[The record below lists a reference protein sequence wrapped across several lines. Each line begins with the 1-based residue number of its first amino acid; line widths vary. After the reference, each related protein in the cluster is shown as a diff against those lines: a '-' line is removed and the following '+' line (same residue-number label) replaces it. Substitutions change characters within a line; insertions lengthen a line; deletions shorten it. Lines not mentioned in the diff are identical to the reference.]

1 MLDCVFLGIDSDTE
15 LGALGDFVLHQ
26 EACSCAEC
34 MGGSHKQAGS
44 GGSNAPD
51 TVPGDTTSTATVP
64 VGGSVQGSIDTAGD
78 SDWYRITLVAG
89 QTYTFSTILGGL
101 SDSILTLRD
110 ASGTVLATNDDAV
123 AGSSSYLFSEITFLA
138 TSSGTYFLDVTGYQS
153 ATGSFYLT
161 TTAPTADSIA
171 GSASTG
177 SSLTIGAA
185 ATNGNIDANGDHDWF
200 AVQVVAGQTYLFT
213 TTTTGGADIDTTLM
227 LRNGS
232 GALLAYNDD
241 SSGTFSRIRYTA
253 TTTGTL
259 YLDVGAWANG
269 EAGGYRVQAEIA
281 PPLQVY
287 TNDQIATQL
296 TSTYWG
302 GSTRRFNVQAGGT
315 LTVNVTALTA
325 EGQFLAREALGLWS
339 DTTGITFSE
348 VTTGGQIVFDDD
360 ESGAFAT
367 STRSGSFI
375 TSSEVNVSTDWL
387 TTSGTTLRSYSFQTY
402 VHEIG
407 HALGLG
413 HGGPYNTNADYAQ
426 DATYLNDSWVT
437 TVMSYFDVVE
447 NTYFAGLNFTR
458 QFTVSPMVA
467 DMVATT
473 NLYGA
478 ATTTRTGNTIYG
490 VGNDSGRA
498 IYDAVVGQTATSF
511 TIVDHGGVDTVDYSG
526 YTSAQRIDLNQETFS
541 NIGGRVGNMSIARG
555 TVIENATGGS
565 GADILIGNSADNRLN
580 GGAGVDQL
588 FGGLGDDTFIV
599 DQQGDLAFENANG
612 GFDTI
617 ESAGSFYLYA
627 NIERLMLTG
636 AGSNFGVGTEGNNI
650 LFGNAGENLLIA
662 GAGNDQIFGGAGR
675 DAMFGEDGVDALN
688 GEAGIDYMVGG
699 AGIDTLDGGADA
711 DEMYGQDGDDIMRG
725 GDSFSTDIMV
735 GGTGNDAIY
744 GNSGLGDYDLLYGNE
759 GNDTFYVDTPDD
771 LVFEQLNEGTDT
783 VYADING
790 AGYYLYDHIE
800 NLVLL
805 DDTPFGVGNS
815 LDNQLT
821 GSATGNY
828 LIGGRGNDVL
838 NGMGGNDVLFGETGS
853 DTFVFT
859 SGNGGDV
866 IGDFERGQDKIDLS
880 AFGFTF
886 AQLQANFIQNGNVG
900 AINLGN
906 GNLIVLHNVTMSQL
920 TASDFILAPVS
931 EAPSKAEVEVTNVVA
946 AFETDSQGTLFANP
960 AFMHNEGLQRWQPV
974 YGDMFA

>member
-1 MLDCVFLGIDSDTE
+1 VAFFVGIDMFDRDFLGIGSDTGS
-15 LGALGDFVLHQ
+15 GALGDFVLHQ

-34 MGGSHKQAGS
+34 MGGSDKQAGN

-51 TVPGDTTSTATVP
+51 TVPGDTTSTASVP

-101 SDSILTLRD
+101 SDSILTLRN

-138 TSSGTYFLDVTGYQS
+138 PSSGTYFLDVTGYQS

-269 EAGGYRVQAEIA
+269 QTGDYRVQAEIA
-281 PPLQVY
+281 PPLQVF

-296 TSTYWG
+296 TNTYWG

-339 DTTGITFSE
+339 DATGLTFSE

-387 TTSGTTLRSYSFQTY
+387 TTNGTTLRSYSFQTY

-413 HGGPYNTNADYAQ
+413 HGGPYNSAADYAQ
-426 DATYLNDSWVT
+426 DAAYLNDAWVT
-437 TVMSYFDVVE
+437 TVMSYFDQVE
-447 NTYFAGLNFTR
+447 NTYFANGGFTR

-467 DMVATT
+467 DIVAAT
-473 NLYGA
+473 NLYGT
-478 ATTTRTGNTIYG
+478 ATTTRTGDTTYG
-490 VGNDSGRA
+490 FNNNSGRA
-498 IYDAVVGQTATSF
+498 IYDAVVGQTAVSF
-511 TIVDHGGVDTVDYSG
+511 TVVDHGGTDTLDFSG
-526 YTSAQRIDLNQETFS
+526 YSSAQRIFLESEWFS
-541 NIGGRVGNMSIARG
+541 SVGGRVGNMSISRG
-555 TVIENATGGS
+555 SVIENAIGGS
-565 GADILIGNSADNRLN
+565 GEDIIIGNAVANNIR
-580 GGAGVDQL
+580 GGASRDGIQGE
-588 FGGLGDDTFIV
+588 GG
-599 DQQGDLAFENANG
+599 N
-612 GFDTI
+612 DTI
-617 ESAGSFYLYA
+617 
-627 NIERLMLTG
+627 
-636 AGSNFGVGTEGNNI
+636 FG
-650 LFGNAGENLLIA
+650 
-662 GAGNDQIFGGAGR
+662 D
-675 DAMFGEDGVDALN
+675 
-688 GEAGIDYMVGG
+688 AGIDYLLGG
-699 AGIDTLDGGADA
+699 AGSDMIDGGADA
-711 DEMYGQDGDDIMRG
+711 DEILGGDGNDTLIGGTDFFTDILSGEVGDDILR
-725 GDSFSTDIMV
+725 GDST
-735 GGTGNDAIY
+735 
-744 GNSGLGDYDLLYGNE
+744 LGDYDIMSGGLG
-759 GNDTFYVDTPDD
+759 DDIFYVDTPFD
-771 LVFEQLNEGTDT
+771 LTNENASEGTDT
-783 VYADING
+783 VFANVNG
-790 AGYYLYDHIE
+790 TGYFLGGNVE
-800 NLVLL
+800 NLTLMN
-805 DDTPFGVGNS
+805 TTQFGVGNA
-815 LDNQLT
+815 LDNILI
-821 GSATGNY
+821 GSDAANGLYGRDGNDA
-828 LIGGRGNDVL
+828 LNGGRGNDSL
-838 NGMGGNDVLFGETGS
+838 YGEGGADIFVVQVGTGS
-853 DTFVFT
+853 DT
-859 SGNGGDV
+859 
-866 IGDFERGQDKIDLS
+866 IGDFQRGVDRVDLS
-880 AFGFTF
+880 SFGITGL
-886 AQLQANFIQNGNVG
+886 AQLQQYYYQDPVSGAG
-900 AINLGN
+900 AIQFGT
-906 GNLIVLHNVTMSQL
+906 GDVLIFVNTQMSQL
-920 TASDFILAPVS
+920 TAADFIFAISSESLAKP
-931 EAPSKAEVEVTNVVA
+931 EIDIMDAPKAFGADAVDV
-946 AFETDSQGTLFANP
+946 GTLFVDNP
-960 AFMHNEGLQRWQPV
+960 MLVSEGLQRWQPV
-974 YGDMFA
+974 YGDMFV